1 MDNFKDDK
9 RRRHF
14 SRTQKSICKFFISVN
29 ETRWYEA
36 ELYDISASGAKFFCS
51 KLKLEKECFV
61 KIDILSG
68 MSEFTFKTKA
78 EIKRVEG
85 DNIYAVAFTELNKT
99 SEIMLDEIL
108 NSNNKFFTE

>member
-14 SRTQKSICKFFISVN
+14 YRSQKSLCKFWVSIN

-36 ELYDISASGAKFFCS
+36 DLYDMSASGAKFFCS
-51 KLKLEKECFV
+51 KIKLEKECFV
-61 KIDILSG
+61 KINILSG
-68 MSEFTFKTKA
+68 LSEFTFKTKA

-85 DNIYAVAFTELNKT
+85 DNIYAVAFTDLSKST
-99 SEIMLDEIL
+99 QVMLDEIL
-108 NSNNKFFTE
+108 NANNQIFN

>member
-14 SRTQKSICKFFISVN
+14 YRSQKTICNFYVSNN
-29 ETRWYEA
+29 ETRWYEVD
-36 ELYDISASGAKFFCS
+36 LHDMSASGAKFFCS
-51 KLKLEKECFV
+51 KIKLEKECFV
-61 KIDILSG
+61 KINILSG

-85 DNIYAVAFTELNKT
+85 ENIYAVAFLDLSKSTQVM
-99 SEIMLDEIL
+99 IDEIL
-108 NSNNKFFTE
+108 NANNRNF

>member
-1 MDNFKDDK
+1 MDNFKEDK

-14 SRTQKSICKFFISVN
+14 NRSQKSICKFYVSSN

-36 ELYDISASGAKFFCS
+36 DLHDLSASGAKFFCS

-61 KIDILSG
+61 KINVLSG

-78 EIKRVEG
+78 EVKRIDGE
-85 DNIYAVAFTELNKT
+85 NIYAVAFVEMNKT
-99 SEIMLDEIL
+99 TQVMLDEIL
-108 NSNNKFFTE
+108 NASNRNY

>member
-14 SRTQKSICKFFISVN
+14 YRSQKAICTFYVSTN

-36 ELYDISASGAKFFCS
+36 ELHDLSASGAKFFCS
-51 KLKLEKECFV
+51 KIKLEKECFV
-61 KIDILSG
+61 KINMLSG

-78 EIKRVEG
+78 EIKRIEG
-85 DNIYAVAFTELNKT
+85 ENIYAVAFMDLNNT
-99 SEIMLDEIL
+99 SKVMLDELL
-108 NSNNKFFTE
+108 NANNKIF